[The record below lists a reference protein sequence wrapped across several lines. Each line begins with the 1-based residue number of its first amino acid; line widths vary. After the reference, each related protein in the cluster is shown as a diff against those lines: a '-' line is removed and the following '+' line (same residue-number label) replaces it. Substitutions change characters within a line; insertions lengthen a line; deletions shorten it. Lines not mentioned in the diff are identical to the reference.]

1 MVSEDK
7 PYVGGEGKSP
17 SRVAGECRAHLR
29 CRLPVRSCCCAQPGA
44 ARTCSCLL
52 FSLANVPAN
61 IIQLLF
67 AGLAIDF
74 TYGAK
79 LFHPTEPD
87 KGNIDPMPVLLIVS
101 QDKVVRSW
109 QLCNL
114 GGFLTAA
121 HVCCT
126 ALLESVVLM
135 ILSKLLATFAWDNL
149 AAAGRSGMQLQ
160 AKQSSNHDVTD
171 VPDVLVQRMVRQS
184 LFMQPVPFPSSNFR
198 LVRLQNHAGLSHCHM
213 GAIESRHLSAYM
225 PFSSPQVAHHLPGW
239 RTSWPYNSDLHSQV
253 FGQPATCV
261 AALMAAAAAPPLAV
275 TWKTTSV
282 HAQVQARLC
291 RLMSQRLRA
300 AFQVT
305 LKPRLRWMSQS
316 LPRQMGRCDCR
327 AEVMADKYRPKQC
340 FV

>member
-1 MVSEDK
+1 MHMLRHCARPPLTTDTVVYCFSYLLVCKTTCESIGHCFIASADFTPGSQANLMVSEDK

-160 AKQSSNHDVTD
+160 AK
-171 VPDVLVQRMVRQS
+171 
-184 LFMQPVPFPSSNFR
+184 
-198 LVRLQNHAGLSHCHM
+198 
-213 GAIESRHLSAYM
+213 
-225 PFSSPQVAHHLPGW
+225 
-239 RTSWPYNSDLHSQV
+239 
-253 FGQPATCV
+253 
-261 AALMAAAAAPPLAV
+261 
-275 TWKTTSV
+275 
-282 HAQVQARLC
+282 
-291 RLMSQRLRA
+291 
-300 AFQVT
+300 
-305 LKPRLRWMSQS
+305 
-316 LPRQMGRCDCR
+316 
-327 AEVMADKYRPKQC
+327 
-340 FV
+340 